1 MEKGKKKTGLII
13 GLIIFVVLAFGSLGV
28 IVTPNITI
36 RRGNIL
42 GEKLKMLINEALNK
56 KVAFSKWWL
65 YNQITYQIC
74 II

>member
-56 KVAFSKWWL
+56 KVAFSK
-65 YNQITYQIC
+65 
-74 II
+74 